1 MGVNMANQ
9 KADEAIE
16 NKNKMLNEFFI
27 DILSMFLFFAFQLD
41 YLLTY
46 LGVKILKIAK
56 EINPF
61 TDIFLNISQRIAI
74 PIRIILVLSIIMF
87 INFRLKHF
95 LKINNYK
102 TIKILI
108 VVLSLIMLI
117 LFLLHSFWIINFMTI
132 IKS

>member
-1 MGVNMANQ
+1 MEANMTNQ
-9 KADEAIE
+9 KVEEVIE
-16 NKNKMLNEFFI
+16 NKILNEFFI
-27 DILSMFLFFAFQLD
+27 DIFSVFLFFSFQLD

-56 EINPF
+56 EINLF
-61 TDIFLNISQRIAI
+61 TAIFLNISQKIAI

-87 INFRLKHF
+87 INFRLKY
-95 LKINNYK
+95 LLRINNYK

-108 VVLSLIMLI
+108 VMLSLII
-117 LFLLHSFWIINFMTI
+117 LLLFSLHSFWIINFMII